1 MQEEKLMKKIPHL
14 AKGAILT
21 TLLKRPASKS
31 GLILPDSVQV
41 SDIQQIVAIG
51 PWVKELYGVGDYVK
65 INLNRFCSPK
75 SKTSLRDGSEFNE
88 TNVEY
93 FIPVET
99 FGGNDYL
106 LIDQGDIVYWWDGE
120 DKNK

>member
-1 MQEEKLMKKIPHL
+1 M
-14 AKGAILT
+14 
-21 TLLKRPASKS
+21 LKRQYSKT
-31 GLILPDSVQV
+31 GLILPDVVEV